1 MRNGE
6 EEEGERIEEWR
17 RPLSVTCNG
26 NCFGVKA
33 ARRVQSP
40 HGRINSDSDL
50 GSYWKVIA
58 QINNPLFG
66 AEIAQGLNDCSNTQ
80 TQIGSFV
87 FFSWTKAR
95 KANIPQRLPQR

>member
-1 MRNGE
+1 MRSGGQE
-6 EEEGERIEEWR
+6 ESRED
-17 RPLSVTCNG
+17 LCDTCNG

-40 HGRINSDSDL
+40 RGQLNSDSDV

-58 QINNPLFG
+58 QITSKPLFR

-87 FFSWTKAR
+87 FFMDKGKERQYTAEITSEMK
-95 KANIPQRLPQR
+95 